1 MDCGIAGLV
10 QCKNT
15 LVIKLKSE
23 CENLKK
29 KEERLRKQAKIMQ
42 VDEKYKR
49 FPNLLTNDNK
59 LDY

>member
-29 KEERLRKQAKIMQ
+29 KEEILREKAKIM
-42 VDEKYKR
+42 
-49 FPNLLTNDNK
+49 
-59 LDY
+59 